1 MGGVMGTEYLLK
13 KMKEFCS
20 GDEDLYKKA
29 VDIFEYGEK
38 NEGEPA
44 LVKRM
49 QQKIDK
55 IFELADEE
63 KQEGENENEI
73 S

>member
-20 GDEDLYKKA
+20 GDEDLYKKT

-38 NEGEPA
+38 NALEPA

-55 IFELADEE
+55 IFELADEG
-63 KQEGENENEI
+63 KQGGENENEV